1 MVVGGGAAGFFAA
14 IACAEADPHAHVTI
28 LESGNPLSKVRISG
42 GGRCNVTHD
51 EPDPALLIA
60 NASFSG
66 ADYVLLRADQLPAE
80 FFDLSS
86 RFAGMVM
93 QKFSNYRLRLVIV
106 GGPAAADDAASE
118 SLLALIRES
127 NRGDQTWFVKDR
139 AEALARIGG

>member
-1 MVVGGGAAGFFAA
+1 MSDDELGPDLELFSVGAFQVAELRSGGAGS
-14 IACAEADPHAHVTI
+14 EREVTDI
-28 LESGNPLSKVRISG
+28 VG
-42 GGRCNVTHD
+42 
-51 EPDPALLIA
+51 

-66 ADYVLLRADQLPAE
+66 ADYVLLRVDQLPAE

-106 GGPAAADDAASE
+106 GGPAAAGDAASE